1 MRWNSKINMKEKQ
14 VKGPSAIATEQ
25 CCAKSETFGTQAP
38 TTWQVAADKAKKAE
52 ACGSSWY
59 TSQNSY
65 SFFFKTKV
73 RVLSWKNLQLD
84 TFLWQKKKRKK
95 LNRSKN
101 KAKKQKK
108 TN

>member
-25 CCAKSETFGTQAP
+25 CCAKSKTFGTEAP

-73 RVLSWKNLQLD
+73 RVLSLKNLQLD
-84 TFLWQKKKRKK
+84 TFLWQKKTRKK
-95 LNRSKN
+95 I
-101 KAKKQKK
+101 KQKQK
-108 TN
+108 QSKETEKN